1 MLPEPTK
8 AGYDVRVAAVLVIDP
23 DPRQQRQLQAT
34 LRDAGYAPL
43 VATSAA
49 AGVERLREGGID
61 LTVIHYIEGV
71 QMDVFASGLERL
83 PDPPPFLLVSG
94 AVDAPAMSARYG
106 AAEFVAGPC
115 AEEEFLA
122 VVRRVLAARTT
133 PSEFEEVPTRP
144 NERKPNE
151 EP

>member
-1 MLPEPTK
+1 M
-8 AGYDVRVAAVLVIDP
+8 IDP
-23 DPRQQRQLQAT
+23 DPKQQRQLQAT
-34 LRDAGYAPL
+34 LSGAGYAPL

-49 AGVERLREGGID
+49 AGIERLREGGID
-61 LTVIHYIEGV
+61 LAVIHYVEGV

-83 PDPPPFLLVSG
+83 PDPPPFLILSG

-106 AAEFVAGPC
+106 AAEFVARPWG
-115 AEEEFLA
+115 ADEFLA
-122 VVRRVLAARTT
+122 VVRRVLAQRST

-151 EP
+151 ES

>member
-1 MLPEPTK
+1 M
-8 AGYDVRVAAVLVIDP
+8 AAVLLIDP
-23 DPRQQRQLQAT
+23 DPKQQKQLQVT
-34 LRDAGYAPL
+34 LSRAGYAPL
-43 VATSAA
+43 VATDVA

-61 LTVIHYIEGV
+61 LAVIHYVEGV
-71 QMDVFASGLERL
+71 PMDLFASGLERL

-106 AAEFVAGPC
+106 AAEFVAKPC
-115 AEEEFLA
+115 AAEEFLA
-122 VVRRVLAARTT
+122 VVRRVLAQRTL

>member
-1 MLPEPTK
+1 
-8 AGYDVRVAAVLVIDP
+8 VAAVLLIDP
-23 DPRQQRQLQAT
+23 DPQQQQQLKAA
-34 LRDAGYAPL
+34 LSRAGYAPL
-43 VATSAA
+43 VASDTAS
-49 AGVERLREGGID
+49 GIERLREGGID
-61 LTVIHYIEGV
+61 LAVVHYTEGV

-106 AAEFVAGPC
+106 AAEFVARPC
-115 AEEEFLA
+115 GAEEFLA
-122 VVRRVLAARTT
+122 VVRRVLASRTSS
-133 PSEFEEVPTRP
+133 SEFEEVPTRP